1 MKKSNEKT
9 SAEIRLTIPFHDLDP
24 LQIVWHGNYL
34 KYFDMA
40 RFALFDSLDVDLNA
54 YFMKTSII
62 FPVIK
67 TSTKYITPLQ
77 HRDEIVCKAT
87 LADVQTKI
95 IIDFQIR
102 HAGNNDIC
110 TRGRGEQ
117 AAVKLPEKQLLLK
130 SKSAGPIQPPS
141 KLFFA
146 SFYPPYSKLVN
157 PNYHRIFTP
166 QG

>member
-1 MKKSNEKT
+1 MTGSRHKT
-9 SAEIRLTIPFHDLDP
+9 AEIELTIPFHDLDP

-40 RFALFDSLDVDLNA
+40 RFALFDSLNVDLHE
-54 YFMKTSII
+54 YYKKSSII

-77 HRDEIVCKAT
+77 HRDRIVCKAS
-87 LADVQTKI
+87 LKDAQTKI

-102 HAGNNDIC
+102 HAERKDIC

-117 AAVKLPEKQLLLK
+117 AAVKLPENQLLLK
-130 SKSAGPIQPPS
+130 IPDDIRMALG
-141 KLFFA
+141 F
-146 SFYPPYSKLVN
+146 
-157 PNYHRIFTP
+157 
-166 QG
+166 